1 MTRQAETEQ
10 LFGKTFACECGRTH
24 RIEPREVVFEPG
36 VLEKVPGLCARAV
49 PVPGSDRE
57 PVPDLDRGKGRRAA
71 VVMDVRTRE
80 VAGAELARRLSSEGW
95 AVSELLVPDRTNGQV
110 PECDDVTK
118 EKLAAVL
125 GPADLLVAVGSGVV
139 TDLTRWLAEERKRP
153 FVSFATAAS
162 MNGYASSNAA
172 PTIAGVKRLK
182 WAHPPV
188 ALAAD
193 PEIIAAAPWR
203 MTASGLGDV
212 LAKSVSATDWRLNQL
227 LFGDYYCPRSVNLI
241 AEIEPLYLEHPDE
254 LKARSLRAMDALFRA
269 LLLTGAAMTMA
280 GTSSP
285 ASGGEHL
292 ISHALDMLSLR
303 DESEHDLHGRQV
315 GVGTVLA
322 SELYRRVLAVE
333 SPRVAAAPAS
343 ADERFWGKLAGEMKQ
358 ECAAKAERL
367 RQAAKRLGRGHEW
380 DRIRADLAP
389 LTRTPET
396 IQGCLLRAGAA
407 ARAADIRISKGQLL
421 DVLLHAHE
429 IRSRFTILDL
439 ARLVGVMP
447 QAAEEIVERWG

>member
-1 MTRQAETEQ
+1 MGIAAPVGNMEVSNEEKAVESE
-10 LFGKTFACECGRTH
+10 LFGRTFACECGKTH
-24 RIEPREVVFEPG
+24 RIETREVLYERG
-36 VLEKVPGLCARAV
+36 AAEKVPALCARSV
-49 PVPGSDRE
+49 E
-57 PVPDLDRGKGRRAA
+57 GRRVA

-80 VAGAELARRLSSEGW
+80 VAGAELSRRLASDGW
-95 AVSELLVPDRTNGQV
+95 TVSELLVPDGRDGHV

-118 EKLAAVL
+118 EKLDAAL
-125 GPADLLVAVGSGVV
+125 GPVDLLLPVGSGVL
-139 TDLTRWLAEERKRP
+139 TDLSRWLAEDRKLP

-162 MNGYASSNAA
+162 MNGYSSSNAA

-193 PEIIAAAPWR
+193 PVIIAAAPWK
-203 MTASGLGDV
+203 MTAAGLGDV
-212 LAKSVSATDWRLNQL
+212 LAKSVSATDWRLNHL
-227 LFGDYYCPRSVNLI
+227 LFGDYYCARSVGLI
-241 AEIEPLYLEHPDE
+241 AGIEPLYLEHPEE
-254 LKARSLRAMDALFRA
+254 LRARSPQAMDALFRA

-280 GTSSP
+280 ETSAP

-303 DESEHDLHGRQV
+303 DEAEHDMHGRQV

-322 SELYRRVLAVE
+322 SELYRRVLEVK
-333 SPRVAAAPAS
+333 SPRIAEPAASP
-343 ADERFWGKLAGEMKQ
+343 DDRFWGKLAGEMRR
-358 ECAAKAERL
+358 EYSAKAERL
-367 RQAAKRLGRGHEW
+367 RQAAKKLAQPGEW

-389 LTRTPET
+389 LTRTPGT
-396 IQGCLLRAGAA
+396 VQGCLSRAGAA
-407 ARAADIRISKGQLL
+407 ARAADIGISKKQLL

-439 ARLVGVMP
+439 AGLTGVMP
-447 QAAEEIVERWG
+447 KAAQEIVEEWG

>member
-1 MTRQAETEQ
+1 MTRKMESED
-10 LFGKTFACECGRTH
+10 LFGKTFACECGKTH
-24 RIEPREVVFEPG
+24 RIEPREVFFASGAVE
-36 VLEKVPGLCARAV
+36 EVPALCARSV
-49 PVPGSDRE
+49 
-57 PVPDLDRGKGRRAA
+57 KGRRVT

-80 VAGAELARRLSSEGW
+80 VAGAEVSRRLAAEGW
-95 AVSELLVPDRTNGQV
+95 KVSEMLVPDRSNGHV

-118 EKLAAVL
+118 DKLAAAL
-125 GPADLLVAVGSGVV
+125 GPADLLLPVGSGVV
-139 TDLTRWLAEERKRP
+139 TDLSRWMAEDRKLP

-172 PTIAGVKRLK
+172 PTIAGVKRVK

-193 PEIIAAAPWR
+193 PAIIAAAPWK

-212 LAKSVSATDWRLNQL
+212 LAKSVSATDWRLNHL
-227 LFGDYYCPRSVNLI
+227 LFGDYYCARSVNLI
-241 AEIEPLYLEHPDE
+241 ADIEPLYLEHPDE
-254 LKARSLRAMDALFRA
+254 LKARSPRAIEALFRA

-280 GTSSP
+280 ETSSP
-285 ASGGEHL
+285 ASGGEHMM
-292 ISHALDMLSLR
+292 SHTLDMLSLR
-303 DESEHDLHGRQV
+303 DESEHDMHGRQV

-333 SPRVAAAPAS
+333 SPRIAETVTP

-358 ECAAKAERL
+358 EYSAKAERL
-367 RQAAKRLGRGHEW
+367 RLAGKKLAQPGEW

-389 LTRTPET
+389 LTRKPET
-396 IQGCLLRAGAA
+396 VQGCLSRAGAA
-407 ARAADIRISKGQLL
+407 ARAADIGISKDQLL
-421 DVLLHAHE
+421 AVLLHAHE

-447 QAAEEIVERWG
+447 KTADEIVERWA